1 MGLPG
6 TEAALC
12 APPRLGGS
20 SSLPDPVSRAALSS
34 PARQVREAGT
44 RTRSTEQGDVAA
56 ATRGKIRRRRGGRG
70 GGKIMIVVIKNPSLS
85 FPLGPLEAAASDLRV
100 QGTLLGAAEGGAGS
114 WVRVSLWVTPWLR
127 EAVLPPEP
135 LPDGMQS
142 RGLDPWLVKDPPAL
156 FTRLGENNLSV
167 LARFQFITFCPSKIS
182 PSPPPAAY
190 PGEVIICFPS

>member
-20 SSLPDPVSRAALSS
+20 SSLPDPVSRAALSL

-44 RTRSTEQGDVAA
+44 RTRSAERGDAAA

-70 GGKIMIVVIKNPSLS
+70 GDKVMIMVIKNPSLS

>member
-20 SSLPDPVSRAALSS
+20 SSLPDPVSRAALSL

-56 ATRGKIRRRRGGRG
+56 ATRGKIRRHRGGRG

>member
-44 RTRSTEQGDVAA
+44 RTRSAERGDAAA
-56 ATRGKIRRRRGGRG
+56 ATRGKIRRHRGGRG

>member
-44 RTRSTEQGDVAA
+44 RTRSAERGDAAA
-56 ATRGKIRRRRGGRG
+56 ATRGKIRRCQGGRG
-70 GGKIMIVVIKNPSLS
+70 GGKVMIMVIKNPSLS

-100 QGTLLGAAEGGAGS
+100 
-114 WVRVSLWVTPWLR
+114 
-127 EAVLPPEP
+127 
-135 LPDGMQS
+135 
-142 RGLDPWLVKDPPAL
+142 
-156 FTRLGENNLSV
+156 
-167 LARFQFITFCPSKIS
+167 
-182 PSPPPAAY
+182 
-190 PGEVIICFPS
+190 